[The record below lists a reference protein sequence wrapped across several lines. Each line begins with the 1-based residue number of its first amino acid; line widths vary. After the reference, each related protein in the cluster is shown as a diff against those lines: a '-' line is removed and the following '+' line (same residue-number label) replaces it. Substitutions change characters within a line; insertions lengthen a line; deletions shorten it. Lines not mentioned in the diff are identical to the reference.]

1 MESALTGVDV
11 YVFERLSAGDLNSTS
26 ANASNNVR
34 AACKNVSHCVEEA
47 ASCFTHPRHPNHDS
61 DDCPNGV
68 TPM

>member
-34 AACKNVSHCVEEA
+34 AACKNVSRCVEEL
-47 ASCFTHPRHPNHDS
+47 HHVLRIR
-61 DDCPNGV
+61 V
-68 TPM
+68 TQITTAMTVRMA